1 MERGLDPPQGS
12 GFPGSL
18 FEKYKQAGAATKG
31 FPPVAGEAPTG
42 PRTRPWGQRSPPL
55 PAVLWALSAASSG
68 SLGGTG
74 PGGPPP
80 QHGPSLLSSPPRPA
94 PAPTEAPAARPG
106 RSSGGRKGQGKGR
119 ARYRCRHRAETIAM
133 GRGLVALLGLC
144 SPLGKP

>member
-55 PAVLWALSAASSG
+55 PAALWALSAASSG

-74 PGGPPP
+74 PGGPSP
-80 QHGPSLLSSPPRPA
+80 QHGPSLLSSPLLHAPRPHLPRLPRRGPGGA
-94 PAPTEAPAARPG
+94 PA
-106 RSSGGRKGQGKGR
+106 GGR
-119 ARYRCRHRAETIAM
+119 
-133 GRGLVALLGLC
+133 GRGRGGRGTAAAIERRRSLWGVGWWHC
-144 SPLGKP
+144 

>member
-74 PGGPPP
+74 PGGPSP
-80 QHGPSLLSSPPRPA
+80 QHGPSLLSSPLLPA
-94 PAPTEAPAARPG
+94 PRRARTYRGSRGAARAEL
-106 RSSGGRKGQGKGR
+106 R
-119 ARYRCRHRAETIAM
+119 RAEGA
-133 GRGLVALLGLC
+133 GEGAGAV
-144 SPLGKP
+144 PLPP